1 MTLYNVEFITKDG
14 CGVAV
19 TGVFKAGKR
28 GDVGFKAQ
36 PNGHTSVTINGPTD
50 TVSLE
55 ASAPDGFLFSNGS
68 SHLITTP
75 KTIHIGT
82 TTDYIFLQ
90 QIASLVGWKC
100 VKNPFYFVTLPPPP
114 TPPQPPP
121 QPPPPKELYEFRIIA
136 ANNPELPSFLVSKL
150 RNLMYKG
157 GFRLD
162 NIHRV
167 NNGYILQTEKTGSI
181 TLIAI
186 LVIIAAVLAL
196 LWIKI
201 ITVSMI
207 RISDN
212 KTQQAV
218 SSDISNSITEIN
230 KFCKDN
236 HLSQAECNEMIL
248 SLKQVYGA
256 ITPPPA
262 VNGGNGGLFGKIE
275 PLLIGALMIGL
286 IASMRK

>member
-1 MTLYNVEFITKDG
+1 MTLYNVEFITLEG

-19 TGVFKAGKR
+19 TGSFTELDSPRKQADFR
-28 GDVGFKAQ
+28 AAA
-36 PNGHTSVTINGPTD
+36 NGHTSFTFETNAVNFTAYAPEGYIFNNTKSKQMSSG
-50 TVSLE
+50 VSLSGE
-55 ASAPDGFLFSNGS
+55 KTEFIFMDQIMS
-68 SHLITTP
+68 SGL
-75 KTIHIGT
+75 
-82 TTDYIFLQ
+82 
-90 QIASLVGWKC
+90 KC
-100 VKNPFYFVTLPPPP
+100 VKNPYYNITP
-114 TPPQPPP
+114 PPQPPP
-121 QPPPPKELYEFRIIA
+121 QPPPLPPPPPIKELYEFRIIA

-157 GFRLD
+157 GYNLS

-201 ITVSMI
+201 ISVSMI

-212 KTQQAV
+212 KTQKAV

-248 SLKQVYGA
+248 SLKEVYA
-256 ITPPPA
+256 VTTPPPV

-286 IASMRK
+286 IASMKK